1 MQNIFQFVQQ
11 PFHLWIYYYNDGEL
25 EREGKLKLYIY
36 SSGILFK
43 YEFTILKLVIILFKQ
58 KKREEM
64 ITINIQYCMDKHN
77 YWACVK
83 TNLHNLSSRY
93 LELSTN
99 NNLLFHQAETVI
111 F

>member
-1 MQNIFQFVQQ
+1 
-11 PFHLWIYYYNDGEL
+11 
-25 EREGKLKLYIY
+25 
-36 SSGILFK
+36 
-43 YEFTILKLVIILFKQ
+43 
-58 KKREEM
+58 
-64 ITINIQYCMDKHN
+64 MDKHN